1 MFLGRSSWRGLS
13 NWFLPIAILLFLVFA
28 AELFLSARRESQ
40 TFDEPAHL
48 YAGYSYWLHRDY
60 GINPEHPP
68 LVKLVA
74 TLPLLVERPSY
85 PPPMGI
91 FFRAAS
97 GVGGMELLSHP
108 DAQVLLAHS
117 RAAVSVFAF
126 LLGLLIVLA
135 GGEMFGRG
143 TALFALALFA
153 FAPIMIANGP
163 LIGTDI
169 GATCFIFAT
178 IYSFYRYVKRPSW
191 LRLGVCAVAAG
202 LALAAKH
209 SALVIF
215 PLLILLCVVEII
227 LRRRQA
233 DEGAT
238 GGRLRYALR
247 LAGVLIVIAVV
258 SITILWA
265 FYGFHYAARPSGEQI
280 APPPAVYLQSLHHTA
295 ERRVIA
301 FAERHH
307 LLPEAYLFGLTD
319 VTILSNQGRVMYLFG
334 KVYPNG
340 RWFYFPSAFLIKVT
354 IGFLLLL
361 LLVPFARSLWRRERL
376 REALFL
382 LVPAAAYG
390 GVAVLSK
397 LDIGIRHL
405 MPVMPFLFVL
415 AAASAVSFAR
425 RSRGWAWVVSILLA
439 LHIVSSL
446 RAFPN
451 YLPYSNEIVGGPS
464 ATYRVLSDSNVG
476 WGGGLKALHAY
487 IDQHHITNCWFA
499 YSALPNPQDFQI
511 PCRQLPTF
519 FVLVS
524 DTGRQQAVPA
534 DIQGPV
540 FVSSEEIVGSFWGS
554 PAMSPYV
561 QFSQMRPT
569 HVIAGEILEFDG
581 DFSVRTIAAASHLVM
596 ANTLLR
602 QGKPDQA
609 LPQAEAAVALAP
621 DMLYA
626 HEELLDAY
634 AANHQ
639 MDHAMSEYQ
648 TSLQLFHNVDPAFA
662 EDVDLPDNPQKA
674 SH

>member
-1 MFLGRSSWRGLS
+1 MSLGRSSLRGLS
-13 NWFLPIAILLFLVFA
+13 NWFLPIAILLCLVFA
-28 AELFLSARRESQ
+28 AELFLSARQESQ

-60 GINPEHPP
+60 GVNPEHPP

-74 TLPLLVERPSY
+74 TLPLLVDKPPY
-85 PPPMGI
+85 PPPMDI

-97 GVGGMELLSHP
+97 AMGGIELLSHP
-108 DAQVLLAHS
+108 DAQALLAHS
-117 RAAVSVFAF
+117 RVAVSVFAF

-135 GGEMFGRG
+135 AYEMFGRG

-153 FAPIMIANGP
+153 FDPDMIANGP

-178 IYSFYRYVKRPSW
+178 VYAFYRYGKRPSW
-191 LRLGVCAVAAG
+191 ARLGVCALAAG

-209 SALVIF
+209 SALIIF
-215 PLLILLCVVEII
+215 PLLLLLCVVEIV
-227 LRRRQA
+227 LRKRQA

-247 LAGVLIVIAVV
+247 LAGALIVIGLV
-258 SITILWA
+258 SVAILWA
-265 FYGFHYAARPSGEQI
+265 FYGFRYAARPDGKQI
-280 APPPAVYLQSLHHTA
+280 TPPTAVYLQSLHHPF

-307 LLPEAYLFGLTD
+307 LLPESYLFGLTD
-319 VTILSNQGRVMYLFG
+319 VTILSNQGREMYLFG
-334 KVYPNG
+334 KIYPQG
-340 RWFYFPSAFLIKVT
+340 RWYYFPSAFLIKMT

-361 LLVPFARSLWRRERL
+361 LLIPFAQDIWRRERL
-376 REALFL
+376 RETLFL
-382 LVPAAAYG
+382 LVPAVAYG

-405 MPVMPFLFVL
+405 IPVMPFLFVL
-415 AAASAVSFAR
+415 AAASAVSFAH
-425 RSRGWAWVVSILLA
+425 RSRGWAWAVSILFA
-439 LHIVSSL
+439 LHVVSSL

-464 ATYRVLSDSNVG
+464 ATHRMLSDSNVG

-487 IDQHHITNCWFA
+487 IVKHHITSCWLA
-499 YSALPNPQDFQI
+499 YSALSNPQDFQI
-511 PCRQLPTF
+511 PCKQLPTF
-519 FVLVS
+519 FVMLS

-534 DIQGPV
+534 DLQGPV
-540 FVSSEEIVGSFWGS
+540 FISSEEIAGSFWGA
-554 PAMSPYV
+554 PAMNPYL
-561 QFSQMRPT
+561 QFTKMRPA

-581 DFSVRTIAAASHLVM
+581 DFSAKSVASASHLVM
-596 ANTLLR
+596 ALTLLR
-602 QGKPDQA
+602 QRKNAQA
-609 LPQAEAAVALAP
+609 VAQGEVAVALDP
-621 DMLYA
+621 DLLYA
-626 HEELLDAY
+626 HETLTDAY

-639 MDHAMSEYQ
+639 PDNAMREYRV
-648 TSLQLFHNVDPAFA
+648 SLQLFQ
-662 EDVDLPDNPQKA
+662 DVDQAFVKDMEAPNNPQQA